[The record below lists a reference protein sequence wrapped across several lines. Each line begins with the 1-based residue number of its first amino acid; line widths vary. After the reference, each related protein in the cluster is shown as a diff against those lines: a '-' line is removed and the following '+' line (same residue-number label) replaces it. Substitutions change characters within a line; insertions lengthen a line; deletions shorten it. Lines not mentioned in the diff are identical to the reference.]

1 MNSFPEDDLI
11 LDDISKNKKAVKA
24 PGIFA
29 FVLSVISLFLSFV
42 PCLGMYAVF
51 PGVLAIVLAGV
62 AYMRAKKENAPNGL
76 IIAAL
81 IISLLSSSIAVYQY
95 IIITNVAAK
104 LEEGLEDINID
115 IDETDT
121 ESETLTE

>member
-1 MNSFPEDDLI
+1 
-11 LDDISKNKKAVKA
+11 
-24 PGIFA
+24 
-29 FVLSVISLFLSFV
+29 
-42 PCLGMYAVF
+42 
-51 PGVLAIVLAGV
+51 
-62 AYMRAKKENAPNGL
+62 MRAKKENAPNGL

>member
-11 LDDISKNKKAVKA
+11 LDDISKNKKAGKA

-51 PGVLAIVLAGV
+51 PGVLAIILAGV
-62 AYMRAKKENAPNGL
+62 AYKQAEKENNGL

-104 LEEGLEDINID
+104 LEEGLEDSII
-115 IDETDT
+115 
-121 ESETLTE
+121 